1 MRTSIPEFT
10 CETDGWMPLSTTI
23 ATMHCIRNIN
33 IRPVLRTQLLARSVP
48 QAHLVPLATLRSHHS
63 PIIRSTNA
71 FQQHRAVASHVSGR
85 PASQTISQAAVNV
98 REEVG
103 NSTTDWAKVIAGK
116 DIRADDSV
124 KPSRETFLGITSA
137 VAYSVP
143 TPYVVF
149 GLLGGIPYLLASST
163 TIYLAHQAGL
173 AASGVL
179 TSLDPGVALTF
190 LDRALNI
197 QVTYGAVMLSFLG
210 ALHWGMEFAGFG
222 GHKGY
227 SRLALGA
234 APVIYAWPTLALDPT
249 MALIAQWV
257 GFTALWY
264 ADLRATIG
272 GWAPKWYSQY
282 RFYLSLLVGT
292 CIIGTLASTSYWGPV
307 AGHGL
312 LSHDLELIRSQR
324 KKTRPE
330 SQGTVAGVVEAVST
344 GKAGDAYVMVR
355 KRQDKGE
362 DTDKESSQ

>member
-1 MRTSIPEFT
+1 
-10 CETDGWMPLSTTI
+10 
-23 ATMHCIRNIN
+23 MHCLRN
-33 IRPVLRTQLLARSVP
+33 IRPVFRTTVLRRSAP
-48 QAHLVPLATLRSHHS
+48 HAHLAPLAVVRSHPSHILRIS
-63 PIIRSTNA
+63 NA
-71 FQQHRAVASHVSGR
+71 FQQRRAVASHVSGR

-103 NSTTDWAKVIAGK
+103 NSTTDWAKVIAGGNFT
-116 DIRADDSV
+116 ADAV
-124 KPSRETFLGITSA
+124 KLERETFLGITSA
-137 VAYSVP
+137 VAHSVP

-163 TIYLAHQAGL
+163 TVYLAHQAGL
-173 AASGVL
+173 ATSGVL
-179 TSLDPGVALTF
+179 TNMDPGVALTI

-257 GFTALWY
+257 GFTGLWY
-264 ADLRATIG
+264 ADLRATSA

-312 LSHDLELIRSQR
+312 LAHDLELIRSQR
-324 KKTRPE
+324 QKKQPE
-330 SQGTVAGVVEAVST
+330 AEGTVPGNVEAIST
-344 GKAGDAYVMVR
+344 GKAGDSYVMIR
-355 KRQDKGE
+355 KRNDDVEEG
-362 DTDKESSQ
+362 DSQ

>member
-1 MRTSIPEFT
+1 
-10 CETDGWMPLSTTI
+10 
-23 ATMHCIRNIN
+23 
-33 IRPVLRTQLLARSVP
+33 
-48 QAHLVPLATLRSHHS
+48 
-63 PIIRSTNA
+63 
-71 FQQHRAVASHVSGR
+71 VSGR

-103 NSTTDWAKVIAGK
+103 NSTTDWAKVIAGGNFT
-116 DIRADDSV
+116 DDVV
-124 KPSRETFLGITSA
+124 KPNRETFLGITSA

-143 TPYVVF
+143 RPYVVF
-149 GLLGGIPYLLASST
+149 GLLGGIPYLLTSST

-179 TSLDPGVALTF
+179 TSLDPGVALTLF
-190 LDRALNI
+190 DRALSI

-210 ALHWGMEFAGFG
+210 ALHWGMEFAGLG

-249 MALIAQWV
+249 MALIVQWV
-257 GFTALWY
+257 GFTGLWY
-264 ADLRATIG
+264 ADLRATVA
-272 GWAPKWYSQY
+272 GWTPKWYSQY

-312 LSHDLELIRSQR
+312 LSHDLELIRSMRQ
-324 KKTRPE
+324 KTHPE
-330 SQGTVAGVVEAVST
+330 AEGTVGGDVEAVST
-344 GKAGDAYVMVR
+344 GRAGDAYVMVR
-355 KRQDKGE
+355 KRHENGE
-362 DTDKESSQ
+362 GAEDENSQ